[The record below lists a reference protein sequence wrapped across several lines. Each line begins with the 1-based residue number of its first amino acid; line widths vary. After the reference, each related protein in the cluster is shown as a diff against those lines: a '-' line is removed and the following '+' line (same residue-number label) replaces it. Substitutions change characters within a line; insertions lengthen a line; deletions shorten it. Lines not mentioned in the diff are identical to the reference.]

1 LLGGRARLMF
11 TGALIPFE
19 GLNVEGGYRFLEHS
33 SDVYVEAWG
42 ESLEEAFRQAAKAM
56 FDTMTD
62 LRLVE
67 HRVEVEVSAEGF
79 DEQELL
85 YSWLEALLVK
95 YEVESLLFSE
105 FKIYPIR
112 REGEILKL
120 KASAYGEPLNLEKH
134 PSKVEIKAVTYH
146 LMEIER
152 MEKGFRVRVLFDS

>member
-1 LLGGRARLMF
+1 M
-11 TGALIPFE
+11 
-19 GLNVEGGYRFLEHS
+19 EGGYRFLEHS

-62 LRLVE
+62 IGLVE
-67 HRVEVEVSAEGF
+67 PKVEAEISAEGF

-105 FKIYPIR
+105 FKISPIR
-112 REGEILKL
+112 REGETLKL
-120 KASAYGEPLNLEKH
+120 KALAYGEPLNLEKH

-146 LMEIER
+146 MMEIEK
-152 MEKGFRVRVLFDS
+152 EEEGFKVRVLFDI